1 MDESATPAREWHD
14 FCSLE
19 EIPDGGILTR
29 LQGGEDLLVYRN
41 GPQVTCMPTT
51 VRIAGGRSTGDMCET
66 VS

>member
-29 LQGGEDLLVYRN
+29 LQGGK
-41 GPQVTCMPTT
+41 TFSS
-51 VRIAGGRSTGDMCET
+51 IAMARR
-66 VS
+66 